1 MSVNNC
7 QSFEYKSALVGKSA
21 DAVKNTNNFVK
32 NIKRAV
38 PLKYMRK
45 FWRSLEM
52 PLINWKIYP
61 ELNWIE
67 DCILSNVGDSA
78 KFKLTYGKL
87 FVLIY

>member
-38 PLKYMRK
+38 PLKCMR
-45 FWRSLEM
+45 
-52 PLINWKIYP
+52 
-61 ELNWIE
+61 
-67 DCILSNVGDSA
+67 
-78 KFKLTYGKL
+78 
-87 FVLIY
+87 